1 MLASNQRLIDARNE
15 EENID
20 DIEEDNIEEH
30 FNNESQPMVNIASQ
44 YFSYKN
50 DNLRVSNQEEEELRL
65 SYELG
70 LCNNTTTHNKM
81 KSIEEQR
88 ECEARKQL
96 RSKIKNKV
104 STIFI
109 LFSVLIS
116 SRLMRKGKC

>member
-1 MLASNQRLIDARNE
+1 
-15 EENID
+15 
-20 DIEEDNIEEH
+20 
-30 FNNESQPMVNIASQ
+30 MVNIASQ

-116 SRLMRKGKC
+116 SRLMRKEKC